1 MRVFPETGFPKGF
14 EVNKQDLLGRVEVK
28 KLGYGVTLQ
37 LSFFV
42 LVTSPNTV
50 HLMRQRLK

>member
-14 EVNKQDLLGRVEVK
+14 EVNKQDSLGRVEVE
-28 KLGYGVTLQ
+28 KLDYGVTLQ
-37 LSFFV
+37 LSLFV